1 VPEEVTVRFTDQVL
15 IFDADDTLWENNVRF
30 ERVIEDFL
38 DWLEHPTRDR
48 GTIRA
53 VLDDVEAANS
63 VAHGYGARVFLRSL
77 GECLERLTERP
88 ASDEERRRLDD
99 LAAALLDHRVDL
111 VPGVSETLDELGS
124 RHQLILLTKGDAP
137 EQEGKLEASGLRPH
151 FRSVHVVP
159 EKDVGTYRSLV
170 GELSLPLPTTWMVGN
185 SPRSDVLPARQAGMR
200 AVFVPNDNTWVL
212 EHTDIDP
219 RDTGVLTLQTFPDLL
234 RYF

>member
-1 VPEEVTVRFTDQVL
+1 MRFTDQVL

-30 ERVIEDFL
+30 ERVIEHFL

-88 ASDEERRRLDD
+88 VTDEERRRLDD
-99 LAAALLDHRVDL
+99 LANDLLDHRVDL
-111 VPGVSETLDELGS
+111 VPGVSETLDELGT

-170 GELSLPLPTTWMVGN
+170 RDLSLPLTATWMVGN
-185 SPRSDVLPARQAGMR
+185 SPRSDVLPARRAGM
-200 AVFVPNDNTWVL
+200 L
-212 EHTDIDP
+212 GIDVRP
-219 RDTGVLTLQTFPDLL
+219 WAKKAG
-234 RYF
+234 

>member
-1 VPEEVTVRFTDQVL
+1 VRFTDQVL

-30 ERVIEDFL
+30 ERVIDDFL

-48 GTIRA
+48 AAIRA

-88 ASDEERRRLDD
+88 ATDQERRRLDD

-111 VPGVSETLDELGS
+111 VPGVSETLHELS
-124 RHQLILLTKGDAP
+124 TRHELILLTKGEPA

-151 FRSVHVVP
+151 FRSVHLVP

-170 GELSLPLPTTWMVGN
+170 AELSLPLAATWMIGN
-185 SPRSDVLPARQAGMR
+185 SPLSDVVPARHVGMR
-200 AVFVPNDNTWVL
+200 AVFLPNDNTWVL
-212 EHTDIDP
+212 EHAEIDP
-219 RDTGVLTLQTFPDLL
+219 ADDGILTLVAFPDLL
-234 RYF
+234 QHF

>member
-1 VPEEVTVRFTDQVL
+1 MRFTDQVL

-77 GECLERLTERP
+77 GECLERLTQRP
-88 ASDEERRRLDD
+88 ATDEERRRLDD
-99 LAAALLDHRVDL
+99 LAAALLDHRIDL
-111 VPGVSETLDELGS
+111 VPGVSDTLDQLGT
-124 RHQLILLTKGDAP
+124 RHELILLTKGDAR

-151 FRSVHVVP
+151 FRSVHIVP
-159 EKDVGTYRSLV
+159 EKDVSTYRSLV
-170 GELSLPLPTTWMVGN
+170 SELSLPLAATWMVGN
-185 SPRSDVLPARQAGMR
+185 SPRSDVLPARQVGMR
-200 AVFVPNDNTWVL
+200 AVFVPNDNTWIL
-212 EHTDIDP
+212 EHSDIDP
-219 RDTGVLTLQTFPDLL
+219 RDTGVLTLRAFPDLL